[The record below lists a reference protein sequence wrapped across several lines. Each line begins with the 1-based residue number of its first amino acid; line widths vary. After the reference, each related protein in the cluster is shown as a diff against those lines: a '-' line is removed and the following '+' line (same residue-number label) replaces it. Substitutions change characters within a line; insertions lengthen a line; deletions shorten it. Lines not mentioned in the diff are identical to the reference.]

1 MRRHPSL
8 SPLSHPHQ
16 HGWALSVLIER
27 GLKPDSDRN
36 KVLELRRQ
44 ALTLAE
50 VELDGH
56 FQVEEEIVF
65 PAVEEALQSDEL
77 VNQLVDQH
85 REMEALVERIRESSG
100 EAVVEALIAFGDVLR
115 KHIRL
120 EERHLFEQLQEAIS
134 EAEIEELGV
143 RIESDL
149 SKVCPSTQTLPWEAQ
164 DEAAR

>member
-16 HGWALSVLIER
+16 NGLALSVLIER